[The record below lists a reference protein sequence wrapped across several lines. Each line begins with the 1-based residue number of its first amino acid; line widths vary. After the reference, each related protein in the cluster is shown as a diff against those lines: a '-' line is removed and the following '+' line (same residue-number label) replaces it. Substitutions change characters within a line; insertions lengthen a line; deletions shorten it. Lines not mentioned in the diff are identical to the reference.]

1 MISAPDV
8 RADLAAAMALDPEFE
23 DLRARMV
30 ARFLDGLPQ
39 GSRVLLSGC
48 GGVARRLAEAHAASL
63 ARHNAAFT
71 DGSVPDGGSVPDD
84 STAGARSE
92 FHGFPLLPTS
102 GALAFDP
109 AHALLLTCTFEPA
122 MRARL
127 AGLPAE
133 RLFGLLGL
141 VREQAGDADRLEALA
156 RMQAMAE
163 SLLSGL
169 ASTFAPGDKTVAI
182 VEPDLCGSNLSLL
195 KHLRAHGWKVALFI
209 RRNAQISRPV
219 DRLIPEGYA
228 DWLFEAPSFDGL
240 RLLMPFLL
248 ARHAFSV
255 TWVTVFA
262 YALPFVDRCISASA
276 GPVVIL
282 YDTFLSQIMEDKAF
296 AEGMHRRGTI
306 GGDEVHRLEGRVLRG
321 SAGMFHRHPDF
332 LNERYGSRHGCRIK
346 ALKLLHPMDPP
357 SGQPPARFSAA
368 DGRLHVVSIFSLHK
382 DPMVTVHTAHPISC
396 IFEPIEALTGAG
408 IRFTVINPLDP
419 GWDHDY
425 DMLRTL
431 AEENPLFE
439 YRTAMPFDRLL
450 ELLPRYDFGWTCR
463 RIPRVEIEY
472 TRTHLPY
479 MLFAFL
485 HARVP
490 VLVSPETE
498 YLAEL
503 VRGHGAG
510 LVLPA
515 DEWARAGEKLAAFDR
530 AAYDLGVERWAA
542 ELDTGRQAA
551 RIAAFLGEILA
562 GDRTRPLASQGERP

>member
-1 MISAPDV
+1 MLREMIAAPDV

-23 DLRARMV
+23 DLRARLV
-30 ARFLDGLPQ
+30 ARFLDCLPE
-39 GSRVLLSGC
+39 GSRVLFSGC
-48 GGVARRLAEAHAASL
+48 GGVARRLAEAHAESL
-63 ARHNAAFT
+63 ARHRAAFT
-71 DGSVPDGGSVPDD
+71 DGATQVPGD
-84 STAGARSE
+84 
-92 FHGFPLLPTS
+92 FHGFALLPTAQ
-102 GALAFDP
+102 ALAADP
-109 AHALLLTCTFEPA
+109 AHALLLTCTYESA

-127 AGLPAE
+127 AALPQE
-133 RLFGLLGL
+133 RLLGLREL
-141 VREQAGDADRLEALA
+141 VREQADDEDRLEALT
-156 RMQAMAE
+156 RVQAMAE
-163 SLLSGL
+163 ALLPDL
-169 ASTFAPGDKTVAI
+169 ERAFTTGDKTVSI

-209 RRNAQISRPV
+209 RRDAQISRPV
-219 DRLIPEGYA
+219 DQLIAEGYA
-228 DWLFEAPSFDGL
+228 DWLFVAPSFDVL
-240 RLLMPFLL
+240 RLLLPFLL
-248 ARHAFSV
+248 ARHAFRI

-262 YALPFVDRCISASA
+262 YALPFVDRCIGASA

-296 AEGMHRRGTI
+296 AEGMRRRIAIEDG
-306 GGDEVHRLEGRVLRG
+306 EVRRLEGRVLRG
-321 SAGMFHRHPDF
+321 AAGMFHRHPDF
-332 LNERYGSRHGCRIK
+332 LNERYGAQHGCRIK

-357 SGQPPARFSAA
+357 SGRAPARFSAA

-396 IFEPIEALTGAG
+396 IFEPIKALTGAG

-425 DMLRTL
+425 DMLRAL
-431 AEENPLFE
+431 AEENPQFE
-439 YRTAMPFDRLL
+439 YRTAMPFDQLM

-503 VRGHGAG
+503 VREHGAG

-530 AAYDLGVERWAA
+530 AAYDLGADRWAA

-551 RIAAFLGEILA
+551 RIAAFFEDILA
-562 GDRTRPLASQGERP
+562 GDRTRLLANQGERP